1 MSNIYKTSPYLNPAL
16 ASVFDVHASQSY
28 ELVPGLTITHPSS
41 VNEYNVM
48 LTLGQCIIHKQS
60 YPKYTSR
67 INDYLWRIGRHLVKN
82 GQLHM
87 FRAALGQADDMGLRS
102 SGLSLSTGFTR
113 LPLESQLQELFTY
126 KTAHPEKVGDVNAYL
141 WRICD
146 QFTMSDHTFSLFRKC
161 YQYNGNDFGAIG
173 AFQMEKLQALT
184 DLSGVKS
191 SR

>member
-1 MSNIYKTSPYLNPAL
+1 M
-16 ASVFDVHASQSY
+16 HASQSY

-60 YPKYTSR
+60 YPKYNSR

-87 FRAALGQADDMGLRS
+87 FRAALGQADDTGLRS

-113 LPLESQLQELFTY
+113 LPQKVSYRNYLLTKLPILE
-126 KTAHPEKVGDVNAYL
+126 K
-141 WRICD
+141 
-146 QFTMSDHTFSLFRKC
+146 SLMLMPIYGGYVISLR
-161 YQYNGNDFGAIG
+161 
-173 AFQMEKLQALT
+173 
-184 DLSGVKS
+184 
-191 SR
+191 